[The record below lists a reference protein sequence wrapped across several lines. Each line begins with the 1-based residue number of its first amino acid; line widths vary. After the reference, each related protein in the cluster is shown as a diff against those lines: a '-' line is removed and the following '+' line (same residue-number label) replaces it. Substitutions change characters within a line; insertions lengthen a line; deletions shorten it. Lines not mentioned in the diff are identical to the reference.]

1 MNNCTHDFSIVMTTR
16 RTATPTCFC
25 TTTTNRTRTCIRYP
39 KIANK
44 YKPLLN
50 FYYLFFKIVGPQD
63 HWSTVVVRT
72 LLWCSNRQ
80 HLDNWTSFALTF
92 SWPFCLDRGPKY
104 LMLLNFLF
112 PKWTGPPLQVL
123 RLLMVKNV
131 VILFCSD
138 YISIERVCALL

>member
-1 MNNCTHDFSIVMTTR
+1 MTLVLSWQPHARQHQLVSAQQQPTAPVHVLGTLKSRISTSHYLTSTSKCFSKLWAHT
-16 RTATPTCFC
+16 
-25 TTTTNRTRTCIRYP
+25 
-39 KIANK
+39 
-44 YKPLLN
+44 
-50 FYYLFFKIVGPQD
+50 PQD

-138 YISIERVCALL
+138 YI